1 MATGGVGEPFMT
13 RGPVGKFAS
22 STGFSMGEYRDIP
35 PTGERG
41 SIRSL
46 ESEVILEG
54 FVAAWAMAG
63 AFSTLAIAGI
73 STLAIGKATRSLVD
87 EARSQFQ
94 TTQESSAHAEAIS
107 GMVAGPAISG
117 AMLPAF
123 YIILL
128 PVSVGLLAGPR
139 ALAGFV
145 MGAILSTGPFATV
158 LFNAGASWVKAKT
171 AIEAEGVF
179 FGSGSDSHL
188 ASISSARTGGA
199 FKDVTAPTVC
209 SYIKA
214 ISIWSLMITP
224 AIYISPMMPWVI
236 QCAVAR
242 SGYESIFTCMDWN
255 KADWAILPGSLL
267 LLITAIIYY
276 GFWNRDGT
284 VSVADGTVPPVA
296 KEPEKQELPAQMTE
310 ARMTDVGTYYVYP
323 PEVVIPQPHET
334 IYYASP
340 KPEPKFMMLPTH
352 MSHQTVGTREIGVVR
367 SEIRPVGQHPAMS
380 RFPLSPSDMSTPSRR
395 TGLQSDAKTMTVKP
409 SPTVSFSQMSQQMS
423 QKDWT

>member
-1 MATGGVGEPFMT
+1 MCAFKQESGMATGGVGEPFMT

-242 SGYESIFTCMDWN
+242 SGYESVFTCMDWN
-255 KADWAILPGSLL
+255 KAYWAILPGSLL

-284 VSVADGTVPPVA
+284 VPPVA
-296 KEPEKQELPAQMTE
+296 EEPEKKELPAQMTE
-310 ARMTDVGTYYVYP
+310 ARITEARMTEVGTYYVYP

-340 KPEPKFMMLPTH
+340 QPEPFMMLPTH

-409 SPTVSFSQMSQQMS
+409 SPTMSFS